1 MIASIP
7 WFINSTSRGTTL
19 AQDFKNH
26 TRWHPAFHFFLVPL
40 LLINIGFA
48 ITYCVRHYSQH
59 RHLAP
64 WMIVMAL
71 VLFMIAEMARGNA
84 MKVQDRVIRLEEKL
98 RIASLVSA
106 SELVELE
113 SLTMRQYVAL
123 RFASN
128 VELPDLA
135 RRAVREKMDSK
146 QIKGAIKAWR
156 ADEDR
161 V

>member
-1 MIASIP
+1 M
-7 WFINSTSRGTTL
+7 TL

-26 TRWHPAFHFFLVPL
+26 TRWHPPFHFFIAPV

-48 ITYCVRHYSQH
+48 ITYCVQHFAQH
-59 RHLAP
+59 RVIGPWLIVVSIALIVLAELTRSN
-64 WMIVMAL
+64 AL
-71 VLFMIAEMARGNA
+71 
-84 MKVQDRVIRLEEKL
+84 KVQNRVIRLEEKL

-113 SLTMRQYVAL
+113 SLTLRQYVAL

-135 RRAVREKMDSK
+135 RRAVREKMDGK
-146 QIKGAIKAWR
+146 QIKGAIKSWR